1 MTVKDF
7 LRNHDKD
14 DHIYVIYIYQHNF
27 RNCLYDSHSFK
38 VPKCISERELVK
50 WSIVEGSDAWI
61 YLNIKVKW
69 FQNLELKLGNDLMCF
84 KFYQPNNKQEI
95 AYDCVI
101 RALSKVFNKSWL
113 EVFDELVKIARNLQ
127 VVPNEDKCFNEYLKA
142 YPLKKIKKQKPTIKE
157 FSSTHKGT
165 YIVKSSGHL
174 VAIENGNYFD
184 CWDSGNLK
192 IYKFWLIKIW

>member
-1 MTVKDF
+1 M
-7 LRNHDKD
+7 
-14 DHIYVIYIYQHNF
+14 
-27 RNCLYDSHSFK
+27 S
-38 VPKCISERELVK
+38 
-50 WSIVEGSDAWI
+50 
-61 YLNIKVKW
+61 
-69 FQNLELKLGNDLMCF
+69 F

-113 EVFDELVKIARNLQ
+113 EIFDELVKIARYLQ
-127 VVPNEDKCFNEYLKA
+127 VVPNEDKCFNEYLKN
-142 YPLKKIKKQKPTIKE
+142 YTLKKIKKQKPTIKE

-174 VAIENGNYFD
+174 VAIENGDYFD

-192 IYKFWLIKIW
+192 IYKYWLIKSWEKELKMTLKELAQKTLKKYSMINVQGRVKEIPGDWKDETNLNREVERYIIVPDTYLSCAVVVYVDFKEDLDD

>member
-1 MTVKDF
+1 M
-7 LRNHDKD
+7 
-14 DHIYVIYIYQHNF
+14 
-27 RNCLYDSHSFK
+27 S
-38 VPKCISERELVK
+38 
-50 WSIVEGSDAWI
+50 
-61 YLNIKVKW
+61 
-69 FQNLELKLGNDLMCF
+69 F

-113 EVFDELVKIARNLQ
+113 EVFDELVKIARDLQ
-127 VVPNEDKCFNEYLKA
+127 VVPNEDKCFNEYLKN
-142 YPLKKIKKQKPTIKE
+142 YTVKKIKKQKPTIKE

-192 IYKFWLIKIW
+192 IYKFWLIKSW

>member
-1 MTVKDF
+1 M
-7 LRNHDKD
+7 
-14 DHIYVIYIYQHNF
+14 
-27 RNCLYDSHSFK
+27 S
-38 VPKCISERELVK
+38 
-50 WSIVEGSDAWI
+50 
-61 YLNIKVKW
+61 
-69 FQNLELKLGNDLMCF
+69 F

-113 EVFDELVKIARNLQ
+113 EIFDELVKIARDLQ
-127 VVPNEDKCFNEYLKA
+127 VVPNEDKCFNEYLKN
-142 YPLKKIKKQKPTIKE
+142 YTLKKIKKQKPTIRE

-192 IYKFWLIKIW
+192 IYKYWTIKE

>member
-1 MTVKDF
+1 M
-7 LRNHDKD
+7 
-14 DHIYVIYIYQHNF
+14 
-27 RNCLYDSHSFK
+27 S
-38 VPKCISERELVK
+38 
-50 WSIVEGSDAWI
+50 
-61 YLNIKVKW
+61 
-69 FQNLELKLGNDLMCF
+69 F

-113 EVFDELVKIARNLQ
+113 EIFDELVKIARTLQ

-157 FSSTHKGT
+157 FSRTHKGT

-174 VAIENGNYFD
+174 VAIENGDYFD

-192 IYKFWLIKIW
+192 IYKYWLIKSWEKELKMTLKELAQKTLKQYSMINVQGRVKEIPGDWKDETNLKREVERYIIVPDTYLSCAVVVYVDFKEDLDD